1 MKNFFIILAM
11 KILNLI
17 LKICHK
23 NGGNFLGK
31 IAYDWNPE
39 IFKYFKV
46 DCPVIA
52 VSATNG
58 KTMTNNCIGYTLK
71 TAGNKVI
78 SNVEGNNMETGIL
91 STILKNCT
99 LTGKIKADYLVF
111 EVDESYIPVVFKDFR
126 LDTLVILNFF
136 RDQLDRNGEVESL
149 ILRINEF
156 LKTYNGNLILNND
169 DPNVSRLG
177 QANPNNKNI
186 YYFSVDKYQFA
197 TEHIKEAGEGKFC
210 PFCKTRLEYEY
221 YQYSHVGKFKCPN
234 CNFGDNKIYKLA
246 TNVDLKNRCFDIDG
260 NTYKINGNS
269 IYLIYNYTAV
279 YSVCSLY
286 DISNDVVKKAFST
299 FTLNNGRLEEIK
311 IIDVPTIINLAKNPT
326 GSNVSLRILNED
338 DSEKELL
345 FVLNDNIADGFDVS
359 WIWDINFNNLNNV
372 TRIITSGTRAYDIA
386 IRIKTSGFTA
396 EKIEPYLNLEDAV
409 KALYKT
415 DIKKYVIA
423 NYTSLQP
430 TRHELKRFD
439 EMSKNNDVT
448 NVKTSDI
455 SKKEAIKSNIENTE
469 MNPKEVLQNID
480 NTDNTDNLNYQDNE
494 EKSIKILYLYPDML
508 ELYGDYGNIQVLKY
522 RIESRGYKAIID
534 RYSIGD
540 TAPNFNDYDIVFAG
554 GGADNEQSILAEDLV
569 KYKDN
574 IKDAVKNGV
583 FFLLICGA
591 YQLFGKYYKGVEG
604 NIIPGLEVF
613 DYYTVANPDRKKRCI
628 GNIVIDATLD
638 ANINIKKSTNSNDDS
653 SDNIENLNLKTKVI
667 GFENHGGQTFDISN
681 FFGNVLF
688 GNGNKFGD
696 SEEGFFEN
704 NVIATYLHGPLLSK
718 NPELCD
724 YIIRYCLDRKY
735 NENIELEPLNDEFEN
750 FCREQL
756 LNRFLKK

>member
-31 IAYDWNPE
+31 IAFDWNPE

-46 DCPVIA
+46 NCPVIA

-71 TAGNKVI
+71 TAGNKVV
-78 SNVEGNNMETGIL
+78 SNIEGNNMETGIL

-149 ILRINEF
+149 ILRINAF
-156 LKTYNGNLILNND
+156 LKTYTGNLILNND
-169 DPNVSRLG
+169 DPNVARLG
-177 QANPNNKNI
+177 QANPSNNNI
-186 YYFSVDKYQFA
+186 YYFSVDKYKFA
-197 TEHIKEAGEGKFC
+197 TEQIKEAGEGKFC

-234 CNFGDNKIYKLA
+234 CNFGDNEIYKLA
-246 TNVDLKNRCFDIDG
+246 TNVDLKNRCFDIDE

-286 DISNDVVKKAFST
+286 GISNDIVKKAFST
-299 FTLNNGRLEEIK
+299 FALNNGRLEEIK
-311 IIDVPTIINLAKNPT
+311 INNVPTIINLAKNPT

-359 WIWDINFNNLNNV
+359 WIWDINFDNLNNV
-372 TRIITSGTRAYDIA
+372 SRIITSGTRAYDIA
-386 IRIKTSGFTA
+386 IRIKTSGFPA
-396 EKIEPYLNLEDAV
+396 EKIEPYLNLDDAV

-415 DIKKYVIA
+415 DVKKYVIA

-439 EMSKNNDVT
+439 EMNKNNNITKVEISQKGKFKTDV
-448 NVKTSDI
+448 
-455 SKKEAIKSNIENTE
+455 ENTE
-469 MNPKEVLQNID
+469 ID
-480 NTDNTDNLNYQDNE
+480 AKGTIQSISNTDNLKYQNNK

-540 TAPNFNDYDIVFAG
+540 TAPSFNDYDIIFAG

-574 IKDAVKNGV
+574 IKEAVNNGV

-628 GNIVIDATLD
+628 GNIVIETNLCT
-638 ANINIKKSTNSNDDS
+638 STDS
-653 SDNIENLNLKTKVI
+653 TDVLENLKTKVI

-681 FFGNVLF
+681 YFGNVLF

-696 SEEGFFEN
+696 SEEGFFKN

-724 YIIRYCLDRKY
+724 YIIKYCLDRKY
-735 NENIELEPLNDEFEN
+735 NENIVLEHLNDEFEN
-750 FCREQL
+750 LCREQL
-756 LNRFLKK
+756 LNRFLG

>member
-31 IAYDWNPE
+31 IAFDLNPE

-46 DCPVIA
+46 NCPVIA

-71 TAGNKVI
+71 TAGNKVV

-169 DPNVSRLG
+169 DPNVARLG
-177 QANPNNKNI
+177 HANPDNSNV
-186 YYFSVDKYQFA
+186 YYFSVDKYKFA
-197 TEHIKEAGEGKFC
+197 TEQIKEAGEGKFC

-234 CNFGDNKIYKLA
+234 CNFGDNEIYKLA

-286 DISNDVVKKAFST
+286 DISNDIVKKSFST
-299 FTLNNGRLEEIK
+299 FALNNGRLEEIK
-311 IIDVPTIINLAKNPT
+311 IHGVPTIINLAKNPT

-372 TRIITSGTRAYDIA
+372 SRIITSGTRAYDIA
-386 IRIKTSGFTA
+386 IRIKTSGFPA
-396 EKIEPYLNLEDAV
+396 KKIEPYLNLEDAV
-409 KALYKT
+409 NAFYKT

-430 TRHELKRFD
+430 TRHELKKFN
-439 EMSKNNDVT
+439 ETNKNNNVTDVE
-448 NVKTSDI
+448 TSDT
-455 SKKEAIKSNIENTE
+455 SKKEEIKANVENTE
-469 MNPKEVLQNID
+469 IDTKEALQSVD
-480 NTDNTDNLNYQDNE
+480 NTDNSENQDNKD
-494 EKSIKILYLYPDML
+494 KSIKILYLYPDML

-534 RYSIGD
+534 RYSIGNA
-540 TAPNFNDYDIVFAG
+540 APNFNDYDIVFAG

-574 IKDAVKNGV
+574 IKEAVNNGV

-604 NIIPGLEVF
+604 NIIPGLEIF

-628 GNIVIDATLD
+628 GNIVIDTTLD
-638 ANINIKKSTNSNDDS
+638 ANINIEKSANSNEYS
-653 SDNIENLNLKTKVI
+653 SDNIDTLNLKTKVI

-681 FFGNVLF
+681 SFGNVLF

-696 SEEGFFEN
+696 SAEGFFEN

-724 YIIRYCLDRKY
+724 FIIKYCLNRKY
-735 NENIELEPLNDEFEN
+735 NENIELVPLNDEFEN
-750 FCREQL
+750 LCREQL
-756 LNRFLKK
+756 LNRFLGKK

>member
-1 MKNFFIILAM
+1 MKNFFIILSM

-46 DCPVIA
+46 NCPVIA

-71 TAGNKVI
+71 TAGNRVV

-156 LKTYNGNLILNND
+156 LKTYNRNLILNND
-169 DPNVSRLG
+169 DPNVARLG
-177 QANPNNKNI
+177 QANPNNENI
-186 YYFSVDKYQFA
+186 YYFSVDKYKFA
-197 TEHIKEAGEGKFC
+197 TEQIKEAGEGKFC
-210 PFCKTRLEYEY
+210 PFCKTRLKYEY

-234 CNFGDNKIYKLA
+234 CNFGNNEIYKLA
-246 TNVDLKNRCFDIDG
+246 TNVDLKNRCFDIDE

-286 DISNDVVKKAFST
+286 GISNDVVKKAFST
-299 FTLNNGRLEEIK
+299 FALNNGRLEEIK
-311 IIDVPTIINLAKNPT
+311 INDVPTIINLAKNPT

-386 IRIKTSGFTA
+386 IRIKTSGIPA

-430 TRHELKRFD
+430 TRHELKKFD
-439 EMSKNNDVT
+439 EMSKNNTVT
-448 NVKTSDI
+448 DAKTSDI
-455 SKKEAIKSNIENTE
+455 SKKEEIKANVKNSEIDT
-469 MNPKEVLQNID
+469 KEVLQSID
-480 NTDNTDNLNYQDNE
+480 NTDNSENQDNK

-534 RYSIGD
+534 RYSIGNA
-540 TAPNFNDYDIVFAG
+540 APNFNDYDIVFAG

-574 IKDAVKNGV
+574 IKDAVNNGV

-628 GNIVIDATLD
+628 GNIVIDTTLD
-638 ANINIKKSTNSNDDS
+638 ANINIEKSANSNEYS
-653 SDNIENLNLKTKVI
+653 SDNIDTLNLKTKVI

-681 FFGNVLF
+681 SFGNVLF

-724 YIIRYCLDRKY
+724 YIIKYCLNRKY
-735 NENIELEPLNDEFEN
+735 NENVELEPLNDEFEN
-750 FCREQL
+750 LCRKQL
-756 LNRFLKK
+756 LNRFLEKN

>member
-31 IAYDWNPE
+31 IAFDWNPE

-46 DCPVIA
+46 NCPVIA

-71 TAGNKVI
+71 TAGNKVV

-149 ILRINEF
+149 ILRINDF

-169 DPNVSRLG
+169 DPNVARLG
-177 QANPNNKNI
+177 QANPSNNNI
-186 YYFSVDKYQFA
+186 YYFSVDKYKFA
-197 TEHIKEAGEGKFC
+197 TEKIKEAGEGKFC

-234 CNFGDNKIYKLA
+234 CNFGDNEIYKLA

-299 FTLNNGRLEEIK
+299 FALNNGRLEEIT
-311 IIDVPTIINLAKNPT
+311 IHGVPTIINLAKNPT

-338 DSEKELL
+338 DAQKELL

-372 TRIITSGTRAYDIA
+372 SRIVTSGTRAYDIA
-386 IRIKTSGFTA
+386 IRIKTSGFPA
-396 EKIEPYLNLEDAV
+396 EKIEPYLSLADAV

-415 DIKKYVIA
+415 DVKKYVIA

-430 TRHELKRFD
+430 TRHELKKFD
-439 EMSKNNDVT
+439 EMNKNNNVADT
-448 NVKTSDI
+448 NTNTNDIFNVKNPEVDTKEI
-455 SKKEAIKSNIENTE
+455 SQNIENSQ
-469 MNPKEVLQNID
+469 VQN
-480 NTDNTDNLNYQDNE
+480 NE

-540 TAPNFNDYDIVFAG
+540 ATPDFNNYDIVFAG

-569 KYKDN
+569 RYKEN
-574 IKDAVKNGV
+574 IKEAVNNGV

-628 GNIVIDATLD
+628 GNIVIDANLR
-638 ANINIKKSTNSNDDS
+638 SSNNDTDS
-653 SDNIENLNLKTKVI
+653 SESNTKTKVI

-681 FFGNVLF
+681 SFGNVLF

-696 SEEGFFEN
+696 AEEGFFNN

-724 YIIRYCLDRKY
+724 YIIKYCLDRKY
-735 NENIELEPLNDEFEN
+735 NENITLESLNDEFEN
-750 FCREQL
+750 LCREQL
-756 LNRFLKK
+756 LNRFLG

>member
-1 MKNFFIILAM
+1 MKNFFIILSM
-11 KILNLI
+11 KILNMI

-46 DCPVIA
+46 NCPVIA

-71 TAGNKVI
+71 TAGKKIV
-78 SNVEGNNMETGIL
+78 SNVEGNNMETGII

-169 DPNVSRLG
+169 DPNVARLG
-177 QANPNNKNI
+177 QANSSNKNI

-197 TEHIKEAGEGKFC
+197 TEQIKEAGEGKFC
-210 PFCKTRLEYEY
+210 PFCKTKLEYEY

-234 CNFGDNKIYKLA
+234 CNFGDNEIYKLA
-246 TNVDLKNRCFDIDG
+246 TNVDLKNRCFDIEG

-286 DISNDVVKKAFST
+286 SISNDVVKKAFST
-299 FTLNNGRLEEIK
+299 FALNNGRLEEIK
-311 IIDVPTIINLAKNPT
+311 INNVQTIINLAKNPT

-372 TRIITSGTRAYDIA
+372 SRIITSGTRAYDIA
-386 IRIKTSGFTA
+386 IRIKTSGFPT
-396 EKIEPYLNLEDAV
+396 EKIEPYLNLADAV

-415 DIKKYVIA
+415 DVKKYVIA

-430 TRHELKRFD
+430 TRHELRKFG
-439 EMSKNNDVT
+439 ETNKNNIVENIAVT
-448 NVKTSDI
+448 NQENYNNI
-455 SKKEAIKSNIENTE
+455 SSNIDTIR
-469 MNPKEVLQNID
+469 QS
-480 NTDNTDNLNYQDNE
+480 NE
-494 EKSIKILYLYPDML
+494 TNSDCPNCLKILYLYPDML

-522 RIESRGYKAIID
+522 RIESRGCQAVID

-540 TAPNFNDYDIVFAG
+540 DAPNFNDYDIVFAG

-569 KYKDN
+569 KYKEN
-574 IKDAVKNGV
+574 IQEAVQNGV

-628 GNIVIDATLD
+628 GNIVIDA
-638 ANINIKKSTNSNDDS
+638 
-653 SDNIENLNLKTKVI
+653 NLNDLKTKII
-667 GFENHGGQTFDISN
+667 GFENHGGQTFNISN
-681 FFGNVLF
+681 SFGKVLF

-696 SEEGFFEN
+696 SEEGFFKN

-724 YIIRYCLDRKY
+724 YIIKYCLDRKY
-735 NENIELEPLNDEFEN
+735 NENVSLKPLNDKFESL
-750 FCREQL
+750 CRNQL
-756 LNRFLKK
+756 LDRFLKED

>member
-31 IAYDWNPE
+31 IAFDWNPE

-46 DCPVIA
+46 KCPVIA

-71 TAGNKVI
+71 TAGYKVV

-156 LKTYNGNLILNND
+156 LKTYNGNLVLNND
-169 DPNVSRLG
+169 DPNVARLG
-177 QANPNNKNI
+177 QANPSNQNV

-197 TEHIKEAGEGKFC
+197 TEEIKEAGEGKFC

-234 CNFGDNKIYKLA
+234 CNFGDNEIYKLA

-286 DISNDVVKKAFST
+286 NISNDMVKKSFST
-299 FTLNNGRLEEIK
+299 FALNNGRLEEIK
-311 IIDVPTIINLAKNPT
+311 INGVPTIINLAKNPT

-338 DSEKELL
+338 DSEKDLL
-345 FVLNDNIADGFDVS
+345 FVLNDNIADGLDVS

-372 TRIITSGTRAYDIA
+372 SRIVTSGTRAYDIA
-386 IRIKTSGFTA
+386 IRIKTSGFPV
-396 EKIEPYLNLEDAV
+396 EKIEPYLNLEDAI

-415 DIKKYVIA
+415 NVKKYVIA

-430 TRHELKRFD
+430 TRHELKKFD
-439 EMSKNNDVT
+439 EICQNNLENVCNDNISSDLNVSEMSQQKNDKT
-448 NVKTSDI
+448 NSDN
-455 SKKEAIKSNIENTE
+455 SDC
-469 MNPKEVLQNID
+469 L
-480 NTDNTDNLNYQDNE
+480 
-494 EKSIKILYLYPDML
+494 KILYLYPDML

-540 TAPNFNDYDIVFAG
+540 AAPNFNDYDIVFAG
-554 GGADNEQSILAEDLV
+554 GGADNEQSILANDLI

-574 IKDAVKNGV
+574 IKEAVNNGV

-628 GNIVIDATLD
+628 GNIVIDANL
-638 ANINIKKSTNSNDDS
+638 SSSND
-653 SDNIENLNLKTKVI
+653 IIKTKVI
-667 GFENHGGQTFDISN
+667 GFENHGGQTFDISDS
-681 FFGNVLF
+681 FGNVLF

-696 SEEGFFEN
+696 SEEGFFQN

-724 YIIRYCLDRKY
+724 YIIKYCLDRRY
-735 NENIELEPLNDEFEN
+735 NENVILEPLNDGFEN
-750 FCREQL
+750 LCREQL
-756 LNRFLKK
+756 LKRFLEK

>member
-31 IAYDWNPE
+31 IAFDLNPE

-46 DCPVIA
+46 NCPVIA

-71 TAGNKVI
+71 TAGNKVV

-91 STILKNCT
+91 STLLKNCT

-169 DPNVSRLG
+169 DPNVARLG
-177 QANPNNKNI
+177 HANLNNSNV
-186 YYFSVDKYQFA
+186 YYFSVDKYKFA
-197 TEHIKEAGEGKFC
+197 TEQIKEAGEGKFC

-234 CNFGDNKIYKLA
+234 CNFGDNEIYKLA

-286 DISNDVVKKAFST
+286 DISNDIVKKSFST
-299 FTLNNGRLEEIK
+299 FALNNGRLEEIK
-311 IIDVPTIINLAKNPT
+311 ICGVPTIINLAKNPT

-338 DSEKELL
+338 DSKKELL
-345 FVLNDNIADGFDVS
+345 FVLNDKIADGFDVS

-372 TRIITSGTRAYDIA
+372 SRIITSGTRAYDIA
-386 IRIKTSGFTA
+386 IRIKTSGFPA
-396 EKIEPYLNLEDAV
+396 EKIEAYLNLEDAI
-409 KALYKT
+409 KAFYKT
-415 DIKKYVIA
+415 DVKKYVIA

-430 TRHELKRFD
+430 TRHELKKFD
-439 EMSKNNDVT
+439 ETNKNNNVTDVES
-448 NVKTSDI
+448 SDI
-455 SKKEAIKSNIENTE
+455 SKKEEIKANVENTE
-469 MNPKEVLQNID
+469 IDTKEALQSID
-480 NTDNTDNLNYQDNE
+480 NTDNSGNQDNK

-540 TAPNFNDYDIVFAG
+540 AAPNFNDYDIVFAG

-574 IKDAVKNGV
+574 IKEAVNNGV

-628 GNIVIDATLD
+628 GNIVIDATLGS
-638 ANINIKKSTNSNDDS
+638 NINIKKSANANDDS

-681 FFGNVLF
+681 SFGNVLF

-724 YIIRYCLDRKY
+724 FIIKYCLDRKY
-735 NENIELEPLNDEFEN
+735 NENIELVPLNDEFEN
-750 FCREQL
+750 LCREQL
-756 LNRFLKK
+756 LNRFLEK

>member
-31 IAYDWNPE
+31 IAFDWNPE

-46 DCPVIA
+46 NCPVIA

-71 TAGNKVI
+71 TAGKKVV

-91 STILKNCT
+91 STILKKCT

-156 LKTYNGNLILNND
+156 LKTYIGNLILNND
-169 DPNVSRLG
+169 DPNVARLG
-177 QANPNNKNI
+177 QANPSNSNI
-186 YYFSVDKYQFA
+186 YYFSVDKYKFA
-197 TEHIKEAGEGKFC
+197 TEKIKEAGEGKFC

-234 CNFGDNKIYKLA
+234 CNFGDNEIYKLA

-279 YSVCSLY
+279 YSVCNLY
-286 DISNDVVKKAFST
+286 NISNDVVKKSFST
-299 FTLNNGRLEEIK
+299 FALNNGRLEEIA
-311 IIDVPTIINLAKNPT
+311 IHGVPTIINLAKNPT

-338 DSEKELL
+338 DSQKELL

-372 TRIITSGTRAYDIA
+372 SRIVTSGTRAYDIA
-386 IRIKTSGFTA
+386 IRIKTSGFPA
-396 EKIEPYLNLEDAV
+396 EKIEPYLSLEDAV

-415 DIKKYVIA
+415 DVKKYVIA

-430 TRHELKRFD
+430 TRHELKKFD
-439 EMSKNNDVT
+439 EMNKNNNVT
-448 NVKTSDI
+448 DINTNDI
-455 SKKEAIKSNIENTE
+455 SKIKNPEVDAKEISQNIED
-469 MNPKEVLQNID
+469 LQ
-480 NTDNTDNLNYQDNE
+480 LQDNE

-540 TAPNFNDYDIVFAG
+540 VAPNFNDYDIVFAG

-569 KYKDN
+569 KYKEN
-574 IKDAVKNGV
+574 IKEAVNNGV

-628 GNIVIDATLD
+628 GNIVIDANLR
-638 ANINIKKSTNSNDDS
+638 SSNNDTDS
-653 SDNIENLNLKTKVI
+653 SELNTKTKVI

-681 FFGNVLF
+681 SFGNVLF

-696 SEEGFFEN
+696 AEEGFFNN

-724 YIIRYCLDRKY
+724 YIIKYCLDRKY
-735 NENIELEPLNDEFEN
+735 NENITLESLNDEFEN
-750 FCREQL
+750 LCREQL
-756 LNRFLKK
+756 LNRFLG

>member
-31 IAYDWNPE
+31 IAFDWNPE

-46 DCPVIA
+46 KCPVIA

-71 TAGNKVI
+71 TAGYKVV

-156 LKTYNGNLILNND
+156 LKTYNGNLVLNND
-169 DPNVSRLG
+169 DPNVARLG
-177 QANPNNKNI
+177 QANPSNQNV

-197 TEHIKEAGEGKFC
+197 TEEIKEAGEGKFC

-221 YQYSHVGKFKCPN
+221 YQYSHVGKFRCPN
-234 CNFGDNKIYKLA
+234 CNFGDNEIYKLA

-286 DISNDVVKKAFST
+286 NISNDVVKKSFST
-299 FTLNNGRLEEIK
+299 FALNNGRLEEIK
-311 IIDVPTIINLAKNPT
+311 INGVPTIINLAKNPT

-338 DSEKELL
+338 DSEKDLL

-372 TRIITSGTRAYDIA
+372 SRIVTSGTRAYDIA
-386 IRIKTSGFTA
+386 IRIKTSGFPV
-396 EKIEPYLNLEDAV
+396 EKIEPYLNLEDAI
-409 KALYKT
+409 KALYRT
-415 DIKKYVIA
+415 SVKKYVIA

-430 TRHELKRFD
+430 TRHELKKFD
-439 EMSKNNDVT
+439 EICQNNLENVCNDNISSDLNVSEMSQQKNDKT
-448 NVKTSDI
+448 NSDN
-455 SKKEAIKSNIENTE
+455 SDC
-469 MNPKEVLQNID
+469 L
-480 NTDNTDNLNYQDNE
+480 
-494 EKSIKILYLYPDML
+494 KILYLYPDML

-540 TAPNFNDYDIVFAG
+540 ATPNFNDYDIVFAG
-554 GGADNEQSILAEDLV
+554 GGADNEQSILANDLI

-574 IKDAVKNGV
+574 IKEAVNNGV

-628 GNIVIDATLD
+628 GNIVIDANL
-638 ANINIKKSTNSNDDS
+638 SSSND
-653 SDNIENLNLKTKVI
+653 IIKTKVI
-667 GFENHGGQTFDISN
+667 GFENHGGQTFDISAS
-681 FFGNVLF
+681 FGNVLF

-696 SEEGFFEN
+696 SEEGFFQN

-724 YIIRYCLDRKY
+724 YIIKYCLDRRY
-735 NENIELEPLNDEFEN
+735 NENVILEPLNDEFEN
-750 FCREQL
+750 LCREQL
-756 LNRFLKK
+756 LKRFLEK

>member
-46 DCPVIA
+46 NCPVIA

-71 TAGNKVI
+71 TAGNKVV

-111 EVDESYIPVVFKDFR
+111 EVDESYIPVVFKNFR

-169 DPNVSRLG
+169 DPNVARLG
-177 QANPNNKNI
+177 QANPSNKNI
-186 YYFSVDKYQFA
+186 YYFSVDKYKFA
-197 TEHIKEAGEGKFC
+197 TEKIKEAGEGKFC

-234 CNFGDNKIYKLA
+234 CNFGDNEIYKLA
-246 TNVDLKNRCFDIDG
+246 KNVDLKNRCFDIDE

-286 DISNDVVKKAFST
+286 GISNDVIKKAFST
-299 FTLNNGRLEEIK
+299 FALNNGRLEEIT
-311 IIDVPTIINLAKNPT
+311 IHGVPTIINLAKNPT

-372 TRIITSGTRAYDIA
+372 SRIITSGTRAYDIA
-386 IRIKTSGFTA
+386 IRIKTSGFPA

-415 DIKKYVIA
+415 NVKKYVIA

-430 TRHELKRFD
+430 TRHELKKFD
-439 EMSKNNDVT
+439 EMNN
-448 NVKTSDI
+448 N
-455 SKKEAIKSNIENTE
+455 SNITIVEDNNIIE
-469 MNPKEVLQNID
+469 KETTDTIRQN
-480 NTDNTDNLNYQDNE
+480 NE
-494 EKSIKILYLYPDML
+494 TNSDCPNCLKILYLYPDML

-574 IKDAVKNGV
+574 IKEAVENGV

-628 GNIVIDATLD
+628 GNIVIDA
-638 ANINIKKSTNSNDDS
+638 
-653 SDNIENLNLKTKVI
+653 NLNNLKTKVI

-681 FFGNVLF
+681 SFGTVLF

-696 SEEGFFEN
+696 SEEGFFRS
-704 NVIATYLHGPLLSK
+704 NVIAT
-718 NPELCD
+718 
-724 YIIRYCLDRKY
+724 
-735 NENIELEPLNDEFEN
+735 
-750 FCREQL
+750 
-756 LNRFLKK
+756 

>member
-31 IAYDWNPE
+31 IAFDWNPE

-46 DCPVIA
+46 KCPVIA

-71 TAGNKVI
+71 TAGYKVV

-156 LKTYNGNLILNND
+156 LKTYNGNLVLNND
-169 DPNVSRLG
+169 DPNVARLG
-177 QANPNNKNI
+177 QANPSNQNV

-197 TEHIKEAGEGKFC
+197 TEEIKEAGEGKFC

-234 CNFGDNKIYKLA
+234 CNFGDNEIYKLA

-286 DISNDVVKKAFST
+286 NISNDVVKKSFST
-299 FTLNNGRLEEIK
+299 FALNNGRLEEIK
-311 IIDVPTIINLAKNPT
+311 INGVPTIINLAKNPT

-338 DSEKELL
+338 DSEKDLL

-372 TRIITSGTRAYDIA
+372 SRIVTSGTRAYDIA
-386 IRIKTSGFTA
+386 IRIKTSGFPV
-396 EKIEPYLNLEDAV
+396 EKIEPYLNLEEAI

-415 DIKKYVIA
+415 NVKKYVIA

-430 TRHELKRFD
+430 TRHELKKFD
-439 EMSKNNDVT
+439 EICQNNLE
-448 NVKTSDI
+448 NVC
-455 SKKEAIKSNIENTE
+455 
-469 MNPKEVLQNID
+469 
-480 NTDNTDNLNYQDNE
+480 TDNISSDLNVSEMSQQKNDKTNSDNSDCL
-494 EKSIKILYLYPDML
+494 KILYLYPDML

-540 TAPNFNDYDIVFAG
+540 AAPNFNDYDIVFAG
-554 GGADNEQSILAEDLV
+554 GGADNEQSILANDLI

-574 IKDAVKNGV
+574 IKEAVNNGV

-628 GNIVIDATLD
+628 GNIVIDANL
-638 ANINIKKSTNSNDDS
+638 SSSND
-653 SDNIENLNLKTKVI
+653 IIKTKVI
-667 GFENHGGQTFDISN
+667 GFENHGGQTFDISAS
-681 FFGNVLF
+681 FGNVLF

-696 SEEGFFEN
+696 SEEGFFQN

-724 YIIRYCLDRKY
+724 YIIKYCLDRRY
-735 NENIELEPLNDEFEN
+735 NENVILEPLNDEFEN
-750 FCREQL
+750 LCREQL
-756 LNRFLKK
+756 LKRFLEK

>member
-46 DCPVIA
+46 NCPVIA

-71 TAGNKVI
+71 TAGNKVV

-99 LTGKIKADYLVF
+99 LNGKFKADYLVF

-234 CNFGDNKIYKLA
+234 CNFGDNEIYKLA

-311 IIDVPTIINLAKNPT
+311 INDVPTIINLAKNPT

-386 IRIKTSGFTA
+386 IRIKTSGFPA

-409 KALYKT
+409 KSLYKT
-415 DIKKYVIA
+415 NVKKYVIA

-430 TRHELKRFD
+430 TRHELKKFD

-448 NVKTSDI
+448 DVKTSDI

-469 MNPKEVLQNID
+469 MNTKEVLQSID

-554 GGADNEQSILAEDLV
+554 GGADNEQSILAKDLV
-569 KYKDN
+569 QYKDN
-574 IKDAVKNGV
+574 IKNAINNGV

-591 YQLFGKYYKGVEG
+591 YQLFGKHYKGVEG

-638 ANINIKKSTNSNDDS
+638 ANINIKKSDNSNDDS

-681 FFGNVLF
+681 SFGNVLF
-688 GNGNKFGD
+688 GNGNKFSD
-696 SEEGFFEN
+696 SKEGFFEN

-735 NENIELEPLNDEFEN
+735 NENVELEPLNDEFEN
-750 FCREQL
+750 LCREQL